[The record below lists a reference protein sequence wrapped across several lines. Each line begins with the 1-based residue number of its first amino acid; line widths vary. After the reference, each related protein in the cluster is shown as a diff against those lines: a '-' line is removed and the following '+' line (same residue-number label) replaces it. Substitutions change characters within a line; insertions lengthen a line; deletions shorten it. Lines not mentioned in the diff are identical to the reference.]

1 MILDCAAAAIS
12 QPPKPPT
19 DSADCELELGTPTT
33 KLNLGKKSISGIH
46 SHSDHKT

>member
-1 MILDCAAAAIS
+1 MILDSAAAAIP

-19 DSADCELELGTPTT
+19 DSADCELEFETPTT